1 MAKMVSRFSRWK
13 VLFHLFRQ
21 PWAGVPVCL
30 SVPGRDVERKKEK
43 KEFAAS
49 DSLQQ
54 SPSPNVS
61 KGCAPTSQRPKIPAK
76 STSQSWSVSQ
86 LHSRSPG
93 PAERGPLKCQ
103 DVGFSSLRAH
113 DQPRFVNF
121 FLLSAPGLPC
131 LALSQTAVLSGLES
145 PLQLDC
151 HKESPSVWSVATHT
165 LLLFPA
171 WQPATAEETGNTHT
185 HALQGFARNPS
196 VL

>member
-1 MAKMVSRFSRWK
+1 MDGACPSFPANPGQGVS
-13 VLFHLFRQ
+13 
-21 PWAGVPVCL
+21 VCL
-30 SVPGRDVERKKEK
+30 SVPGGTSREREGGGKKK
-43 KEFAAS
+43 KKKKRS
-49 DSLQQ
+49 SLRVI
-54 SPSPNVS
+54 PCNDPRVHCPNVS

-93 PAERGPLKCQ
+93 PAEGGPLKCQ

-121 FLLSAPGLPC
+121 FFSSAPGSLR
-131 LALSQTAVLSGLES
+131 VLSGLES

-165 LLLFPA
+165 LCYSLPGSS
-171 WQPATAEETGNTHT
+171 QQTGR
-185 HALQGFARNPS
+185 LQTDR
-196 VL
+196 